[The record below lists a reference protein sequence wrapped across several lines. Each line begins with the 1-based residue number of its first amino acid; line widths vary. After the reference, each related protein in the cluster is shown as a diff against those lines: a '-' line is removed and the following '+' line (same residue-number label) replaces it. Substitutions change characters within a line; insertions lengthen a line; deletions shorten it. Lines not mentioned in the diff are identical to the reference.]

1 MTTYGDNQE
10 PGIITDL
17 TSSAAV
23 PTSGDAPSDIG
34 IVGQADL
41 ANATNPADTSK
52 VYQVTR
58 ASKAVEWFGPKDSSL
73 LTQGIIDALNEGAY
87 PVYAVATVRN
97 SVTGEDFS
105 GAASSS
111 ISLTNAPISEDPADI
126 TVTLDGT
133 ILTPYEVY
141 DDVTTYSPASG
152 ECYFNPVRGNIELP
166 NAPGDTD
173 STNDTVDYEWFD
185 YPGAVDVVVREVP
198 EVIDFLVPLSENPSV
213 VDDANLTVGNMED
226 SYNLALAVG
235 GAEIHIPDT
244 SNYTQRYDDSRTQ
257 VVYPTRFEDKTS
269 AIAAYAGFKAQLGLT
284 TTPIN
289 KRLNTNKRIASF
301 QADSMNRAQR
311 GSLIDNNVVP
321 LADEARGV
329 RITDDPTTV
338 SDSNTDEQ
346 NLPYGF
352 NRLVA
357 DYIITTTRNN
367 EKPFIGKLNSA
378 TVRNTLEGMVSQS
391 LTELQASDAVISYTV
406 NVQKENATTAGL
418 EMNVD
423 LVEPLRFIENTV
435 TIGNGG

>member
-23 PTSGDAPSDIG
+23 PTSGEAPSDLG

-41 ANATNPADTSK
+41 ANASNPADTTK

-73 LTQGIIDALNEGAY
+73 LTQGVIDALNEGAY
-87 PVYAVATVRN
+87 PVYATVAPSTATTEDISGTSSTTV
-97 SVTGEDFS
+97 
-105 GAASSS
+105 
-111 ISLTNAPISEDPADI
+111 SLNNAPIREAESSI

-133 ILTPYEVY
+133 TLTTHKVL
-141 DDVTTYSPASG
+141 DDASTYSPASD
-152 ECYFNPVRGNIELP
+152 ECYYNPVRGTLELP
-166 NAPGDTD
+166 ATPSDTD
-173 STNDTVDYEWFD
+173 STNDTVDYDWFD
-185 YPGAVDVVVREVP
+185 YTGGIDVMTGNVAET
-198 EVIDFLVPLSENPSV
+198 IDFLVPLSENISV
-213 VDDANLTVGNMED
+213 VDDANLTVDNMQD
-226 SYNLALAVG
+226 SYNLSVAIG
-235 GAEIHIPDT
+235 GADIHIPDT

-257 VVYPTRFEDKTS
+257 VLYSTRFEDHTS
-269 AIAAYAGFKAQLGLT
+269 AIAAYAGFRAQLGLG

-289 KRLNTNKRIASF
+289 KRLATNKRIATF

-311 GSLIDNNVVP
+311 GSLIDNQVVP
-321 LADEARGV
+321 LADESRGV

-346 NLPYGF
+346 NLQFGF
-352 NRLVA
+352 NRLAA
-357 DYIITTTRNN
+357 DYIIETTRNN
-367 EKPFIGKLNSA
+367 QQPFIGRLNSQ
-378 TVRNTLEGMVSQS
+378 TVRNTLEGLVSDQ
-391 LTELQASDAVISYTV
+391 LTRLQESNVVISYTV
-406 NVQKENATTAGL
+406 NVQKKDAVTAEL
-418 EMNVD
+418 EMSVD

>member
-23 PTSGDAPSDIG
+23 PSAGEAPSDVA

-41 ANATNPADTSK
+41 ANATNQADTSK

-73 LTQGIIDALNEGAY
+73 LTQGVIDALNEGAY
-87 PVYAVATVRN
+87 PVYAAVAESTT
-97 SVTGEDFS
+97 VTGES
-105 GAASSS
+105 HNSPSS
-111 ISLTNAPISEDPADI
+111 TTVAFNNEPVREDADSI

-133 ILTPYEVY
+133 DQTVNVVY
-141 DDVTTYSPASG
+141 DDVSTYSPAAG
-152 ECYFNPVRGNIELP
+152 ECYVNPVQANVEVE
-166 NAPGDTD
+166 
-173 STNDTVDYEWFD
+173 STPSTSLTFD
-185 YPGAVDVVVREVP
+185 YDHFDYAGAIDVVVDNVP
-198 EVIDFLVPLSENPSV
+198 DVIDFLVPLSENSNV
-213 VDDANLTVGNMED
+213 VDDANVTVGNMED
-226 SYNLALAVG
+226 EYNLALAVG
-235 GAEIHIPDT
+235 GAGVRLDPT
-244 SNYTQRYDDSRTQ
+244 NYTVQYDDSRTQ
-257 VVYPTRFEDKTS
+257 VVYPTRFEDDTS

-289 KRLNTNKRIASF
+289 KRLSTNKRLAVTL
-301 QADSMNRAQR
+301 DRAER
-311 GSLIDNNVVP
+311 GSLIDEDTVP

-329 RITDDPTTV
+329 RVVDDPTTV

-346 NLPYGF
+346 NLQFGF

-357 DYIITTTRNN
+357 YYIIETTRDNQ
-367 EKPFIGKLNSA
+367 KPFIGKLNSSV
-378 TVRNTLEGMVSQS
+378 VRNTLEGMVSES
-391 LTELQASDAVISYTV
+391 LTSLQESQAVISYTV
-406 NVQKENATTAGL
+406 NVQKEDATTAGL
-418 EMNVD
+418 EMTVD